1 MPKPIYIGGTYKER
15 REVGPRTS
23 KVLRMQKYQGAE
35 IVVMQNQSGWYH
47 DCKASEFHTK
57 WELVK
62 S

>member
-1 MPKPIYIGGTYKER
+1 MPAPIYIGGTYKER
-15 REVGPRTS
+15 SVIAPRTS
-23 KVLRMQKYQGAE
+23 KVLLMKRYRGEE
-35 IVVMQNQSGWYH
+35 IVIMQNQKGRPH